1 MALLKSTWVLTAKL
15 NEYDTFMF
23 HYDCI
28 NLIDALDQFWHS
40 DYPEHLIDCENNGLF
55 PIDVIA
61 MPDEDG
67 MVEKE
72 FHLMFNC
79 AAFDHFFDKGWSA
92 SSKEPDERYLPTDFL
107 KDIERK
113 QEAEE
118 ENPLIYIR
126 VLQHDTC
133 DQVRIGESF
142 PAWKTRLDK
151 VVENTKKSYVN
162 ETPRYGTFENIADR
176 FYRRVALVDAETLQS
191 VREIY
196 NNPDNKPKPLEL

>member
-1 MALLKSTWVLTAKL
+1 MIRADFYIRVVIDGKEYVFEYEASNIFAAL
-15 NEYDTFMF
+15 EE
-23 HYDCI
+23 
-28 NLIDALDQFWHS
+28 FWHE
-40 DYPEHLIDCENNGLF
+40 DYPEFMGKLGDTFDFDTYSMIGPEVERVRHWTFNT
-55 PIDVIA
+55 A
-61 MPDEDG
+61 M
-67 MVEKE
+67 
-72 FHLMFNC
+72 FHAF
-79 AAFDHFFDKGWSA
+79 FDHGHKYDGPYNEK
-92 SSKEPDERYLPTDFL
+92 DFL